1 MLDNGMV
8 EKRLPDGRCVDSHAL
23 ALELVN
29 AFRIAGM
36 INRIPQWQGKF
47 SKYFYALLW
56 SLPDDVSRLAV
67 VDVFAQLPHGALPGE
82 ADKFF
87 REFTKYEPF
96 KNIYQFFE
104 THFLGPE
111 SKEKLLPANSN
122 ELPATSEQRYECRQT
137 EWFYDEKQKIAWNS
151 EVLRLRECP
160 RVDVDVQRQ
169 HGWKPN
175 EWFFDEQKKIRWND
189 EVLRLREYTQRVG
202 VANALQALAKMQKA
216 TESDPYEEQL
226 NQLTEQLNQ
235 LHFGPFGIFHKS
247 IKEFSQIP
255 HQLLGKRKANKD

>member
-23 ALELVN
+23 ALELIN

-87 REFTKYEPF
+87 REFTKSEPF

-111 SKEKLLPANSN
+111 SEEKLLPDNASQF
-122 ELPATSEQRYECRQT
+122 SIKSQ
-137 EWFYDEKQKIAWNS
+137 QK
-151 EVLRLRECP
+151 
-160 RVDVDVQRQ
+160 

-175 EWFFDEQKKIRWND
+175 EWFFDEQKKIQWNE

-202 VANALQALAKMQKA
+202 VANALQALGKMQNA
-216 TESDPYEEQL
+216 TE
-226 NQLTEQLNQ
+226 NQI
-235 LHFGPFGIFHKS
+235 HFGQFGIFHKFT
-247 IKEFSQIP
+247 KNIP
-255 HQLLGKRKANKD
+255 KIHQLLGKWKGNHVE